1 MKISKTLSVLLLLTF
16 ILSACTFPTKV
27 PKAPATAMP
36 TTTVTA
42 TSTVTEASP
51 ALPDYSSSVYLDD
64 RSTPAAL
71 VLSYI
76 NAINSHHFVRA
87 YSYWVGPD
95 PILGSLADF
104 THFVEG
110 IESETVSLGAV
121 TTEGAAGSIYYTL
134 PAALTVH
141 LSGGGTDKYSA
152 CFVIRLPQPG
162 NYGAPPIQPMHFTSN
177 TTILAADAGLS
188 DEQILAMTCSASEG
202 LPVEPA
208 VLEGLDDIS
217 SANYIDN
224 RSDPVAVVKSLLNA
238 INSLHYVRA
247 YSYFESP
254 DFYPGAFDTYQAG
267 LGDIKEITSAQFG
280 VPSSEGAAGN
290 FYYQVAVAEFVT
302 HTDDTEHLYI
312 GCYSLHLANPAI
324 QGTLPFRPMTIIA
337 GAFTEYSLDADVLVL
352 LTTACNPP
360 PTVTPTPTFTPT
372 PITKKTD
379 PCKKYTQ
386 RECEVHKDT
395 CVWTGSVCKS
405 R

>member
-1 MKISKTLSVLLLLTF
+1 MKISKTLSVLLLFIF
-16 ILSACTFPTKV
+16 ILSACTFPTKA
-27 PKAPATAMP
+27 PKATATVIP
-36 TTTVTA
+36 TPTATVT
-42 TSTVTEASP
+42 STTTEASP

-121 TTEGAAGSIYYTL
+121 ITEGAAGSLYYTL

-177 TTILAADAGLS
+177 TTILAADAWLS
-188 DEQILAMTCSASEG
+188 DEQILAMTRSASEG

-208 VLEGLDDIS
+208 PLRKLDRRARVILGLFAGKDVVSTQEMAAALGLSDRMVLYLMPGWVKDGWIVL
-217 SANYIDN
+217 ANTSR
-224 RSDPVAVVKSLLNA
+224 RS
-238 INSLHYVRA
+238 RA
-247 YSYFESP
+247 YKLSEI
-254 DFYPGAFDTYQAG
+254 YQ
-267 LGDIKEITSAQFG
+267 K
-280 VPSSEGAAGN
+280 
-290 FYYQVAVAEFVT
+290 
-302 HTDDTEHLYI
+302 YI
-312 GCYSLHLANPAI
+312 RN
-324 QGTLPFRPMTIIA
+324 
-337 GAFTEYSLDADVLVL
+337 
-352 LTTACNPP
+352 NPP
-360 PTVTPTPTFTPT
+360 
-372 PITKKTD
+372 K
-379 PCKKYTQ
+379 
-386 RECEVHKDT
+386 
-395 CVWTGSVCKS
+395 
-405 R
+405 